1 MSFLPKP
8 GEIIEE
14 DDLYDLSGDED
25 NRLRQEYEWVIV
37 LRMPSRWNFVSGE
50 AHLRVW
56 HVRQDQI
63 PIPILRPIN
72 RLIIGLIPP
81 C

>member
-25 NRLRQEYEWVIV
+25 NRLRQEYEWVTKDASTV
-37 LRMPSRWNFVSGE
+37 KLCFWRGVF
-50 AHLRVW
+50 
-56 HVRQDQI
+56 
-63 PIPILRPIN
+63 
-72 RLIIGLIPP
+72 
-81 C
+81 